1 MMLLRG
7 TVGSCVWCS
16 TLFSDAACAGSV
28 AGFDTL
34 GTVGAE
40 CIAVLSQGVLGVR
53 AVRVL
58 KAQILRV
65 LGVVR

>member
-34 GTVGAE
+34 GITGAH
-40 CIAVLSQGVLGVR
+40 CIAVLS
-53 AVRVL
+53 
-58 KAQILRV
+58 K
-65 LGVVR
+65 VVS